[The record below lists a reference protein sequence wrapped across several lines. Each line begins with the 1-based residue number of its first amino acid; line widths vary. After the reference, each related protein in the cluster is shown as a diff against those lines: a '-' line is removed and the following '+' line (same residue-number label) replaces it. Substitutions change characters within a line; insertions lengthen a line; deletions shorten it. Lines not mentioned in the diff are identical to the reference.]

1 MSLFDECPQIVDGHL
16 GITDD
21 WVGAKPRYR
30 HPTSLLKMSDDNLP
44 DGDSIVSDLFGQMM
58 FNWGVGGCPA
68 TSSLENWRHQKHT
81 DFQDV
86 KRSPEVPL
94 ERTIAAL
101 MDEKWANQ
109 IPVDSG
115 LLGGGKTLD
124 LACLHG
130 DSIDLIELKVES
142 NTPLSAAVQVLF
154 YGLANV
160 FFQLHQKRVLP
171 TGSTSDLLAA
181 KIINLRVL
189 APSAFYERFASVGS
203 WLHQFESRLNDGL
216 DNFSERLT
224 REDDPKIVGFRF
236 DAFPDSFAWDQ
247 ARHGDAGHREELR
260 SAMIARQSFFQ

>member
-1 MSLFDECPQIVDGHL
+1 MSLFDRCAEVVDQHL

-21 WVGAKPRYR
+21 WVGIKPRFKST
-30 HPTSLLKMSDDNLP
+30 TSLLRMTDDNLP
-44 DGDSIVSDLFGQMM
+44 DGRELVSNLFGQMM

-81 DFQDV
+81 GFQDV

-130 DSIDLIELKVES
+130 DSIDLIELKVNS

-154 YGLANV
+154 YGLAHV
-160 FFQLHQKRVLP
+160 FFQLHRERVLP
-171 TGSTSDLLAA
+171 TDSASDLLAA
-181 KIINLRVL
+181 KTIHLRVL
-189 APSAFYERFASVGS
+189 APSAFYERFVSVGS

-216 DNFSERLT
+216 ANFSERLT

-236 DAFPDSFAWDQ
+236 DAFPNSFAWNQ
-247 ARHGDAGHREELR
+247 ARHGDTGHREELR
-260 SAMIARQSFFQ
+260 SAMIARHSLFQ